1 MACGWLQ
8 LGRTG
13 AALLVAALPLSAAR
27 ADEEETETER
37 SPVSMVI
44 FGSMEAGPGKTFL
57 SVGMKRALGGGL
69 AQSGFRLFMKA
80 GGSQEETRRRAPHG
94 TTYKAESQALIGY
107 EWRIGDS
114 FLALYA
120 GSDTE
125 SEQRMEP
132 FGLAFVETRYGARLQ
147 GDLWSTPLP
156 GMMLQASAYVS
167 TPNGRLWG
175 RIAPGWRLPPGFYA
189 GPELEAYRERGYRK
203 LRLGLHLTSLRLLG
217 LEWRLSG
224 GWQQTSDR
232 PAAFYTTLGLHW
244 LR

>member
-1 MACGWLQ
+1 MRLGAGSFYADRLHLARILSKSGRVGHPHPDTPEIEHDLQ
-8 LGRTG
+8 QVARRAGLVGDDG
-13 AALLVAALPLSAAR
+13 DAL
-27 ADEEETETER
+27 DT
-37 SPVSMVI
+37 
-44 FGSMEAGPGKTFL
+44 
-57 SVGMKRALGGGL
+57 LGGGL

-203 LRLGLHLTSLRLLG
+203 LRLGLHLTGLRLLG

>member
-1 MACGWLQ
+1 MAF
-8 LGRTG
+8 
-13 AALLVAALPLSAAR
+13 LVALTMAAR
-27 ADEEETETER
+27 AEESEEETER
-37 SPVSMVI
+37 SPLSMVI
-44 FGSMEAGPGKTFL
+44 FGSLEAGPAKTFL

-69 AQSGFRLFMKA
+69 AESGFRLFVKA
-80 GGSQEETRRRAPHG
+80 GGSQEETRRSRPHG
-94 TTYKAESQALIGY
+94 TTYKTESQALLGY

-120 GSDTE
+120 GSDTQ
-125 SEQRMEP
+125 SEQRIEP
-132 FGLAFVETRYGARLQ
+132 FGASFVETRYGARLQ

-156 GMMLQASAYVS
+156 GTMLQAGAYAS
-167 TPNGRLWG
+167 TLNGRLWG
-175 RIAPGWRLPPGFYA
+175 RVAAGWQTPLGFYA
-189 GPELEAYRERGYRK
+189 GPEIEAYRERDYRK
-203 LRLGLHLTSLRLLG
+203 LRLGLHLTGLRLLG